1 MKIFLEEI
9 LVLRLEFVIEFVKVL
24 IFEPLDVDFCIA
36 VLISYINGN
45 VM

>member
-9 LVLRLEFVIEFVKVL
+9 LVLRLEFVIEFVKEL
-24 IFEPLDVDFCIA
+24 IFEHLDVDFCIA
-36 VLISYINGN
+36 VVISCINGN